1 MSKAQAKVLIVED
14 DPDSREALRLLLE
27 LKGCRADTAADG
39 REALTKLKRCRVR
52 PRLILLDLRMPVMGG
67 RELCAALLDDDRLAA
82 VPVVVFSSEPNLPRE
97 AAKLGAADYL
107 EKPLD
112 AARLD
117 SILERYAA
125 PRPLR
130 ATAAA

>member
-14 DPDSREALRLLLE
+14 DPDARETLRLLLE
-27 LKGCRADTAADG
+27 IKGCRADTAANG
-39 REALTKLKRCRVR
+39 REALAKLKRCRAR
-52 PRLILLDLRMPVMGG
+52 PRLILLDLRMPIMGG
-67 RELCAALLDDDRLAA
+67 RELCAALLEDDRLAG
-82 VPVVVFSSEPNLPRE
+82 VPVVVVSSEPDLPRE
-97 AAKLGAADYL
+97 AAELGAAAYL

-125 PRPLR
+125 PRPLH